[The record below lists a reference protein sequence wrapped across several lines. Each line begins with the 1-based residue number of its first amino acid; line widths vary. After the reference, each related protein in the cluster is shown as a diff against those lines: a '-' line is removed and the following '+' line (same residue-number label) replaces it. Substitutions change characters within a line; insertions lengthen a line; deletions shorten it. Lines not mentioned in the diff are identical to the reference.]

1 MLRWLAVISSKVRSS
16 LRIPALHKQSTTERE
31 SMNTIT
37 IGSVTYNELEV
48 KHYIDNSNKKSEA
61 LSDVR
66 YKVRDFFSEREWDGS
81 ETTITRSELNEL
93 FSQVGIDH
101 LRGKFKATVT
111 ITAYVTDYPAED
123 AEEAANCIADDLE
136 VNIGSTASIDVDNIE
151 VDDVEEDD

>member
-1 MLRWLAVISSKVRSS
+1 M
-16 LRIPALHKQSTTERE
+16 RE
-31 SMNTIT
+31 EDMNTIT

>member
-1 MLRWLAVISSKVRSS
+1 M
-16 LRIPALHKQSTTERE
+16 RE
-31 SMNTIT
+31 EDMNTIT

-136 VNIGSTASIDVDNIE
+136 VNIGSTASINVDNIE

>member
-1 MLRWLAVISSKVRSS
+1 M
-16 LRIPALHKQSTTERE
+16 RE
-31 SMNTIT
+31 EDMNTIT
-37 IGSVTYNELEV
+37 IGSVTYNESEV

>member
-1 MLRWLAVISSKVRSS
+1 M
-16 LRIPALHKQSTTERE
+16 RE
-31 SMNTIT
+31 EHMNTIT
-37 IGSVTYNELEV
+37 IGSITYNELEV

-111 ITAYVTDYPAED
+111 ITAYITDYPAED